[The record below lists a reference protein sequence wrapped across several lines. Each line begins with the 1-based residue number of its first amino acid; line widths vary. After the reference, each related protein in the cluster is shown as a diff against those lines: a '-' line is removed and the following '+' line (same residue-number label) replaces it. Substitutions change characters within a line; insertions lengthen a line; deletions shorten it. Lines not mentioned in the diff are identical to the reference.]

1 MKLED
6 VILIGDRASQPAA
19 NTVPIGTLY
28 SVTDESNIVER
39 SDGAAW
45 ATYAGAGGG
54 GGAPDTST
62 YLTDADETGD
72 LPNSRRLLAGTG
84 ITFDD
89 ATPGE
94 RTIEASGGGGGLFV
108 EIDITLTNAEIIQLT
123 SAPVLLLPA
132 VGAGMTAIPLLMF
145 IRTNFSAA
153 AYDTPFTPNIYLD
166 GFQALFTGTPFE
178 AAEDRTYSEC
188 AIPTLLF
195 RFQADNCE
203 FYISAD
209 ADTTGG
215 DAANEMY
222 VKVVYMLQSVAE

>member
-62 YLTDADETGD
+62 YLTDADE
-72 LPNSRRLLAGTG
+72 TG